1 VNKKL
6 EQLKIKQAQLKA
18 QIQLEL
24 QKDKTKARKE
34 DTRRKILIGAM
45 VMDGME
51 KNEEY
56 KNKIMQNLNKYLSSE
71 KDRALFDLDKMNHT
85 ES

>member
-1 VNKKL
+1 MNKKL